1 MKKIIILPSQV
12 YSKIAA
18 GEIIEKPFSVV
29 KELVENSLDAGSS
42 EIKVE
47 LLDGGKSLIRVTD
60 NGQGMSREDA
70 LICFERHSTS
80 KISTEDDLSGIST
93 LGFRGE
99 ALPSISAVSR
109 LILKTSE
116 KDDAPGTLIERQ
128 GEKVIR
134 ISDVGFPQ
142 GTSVEVRDLFFN
154 LPARQKFLHSERA
167 ELSPVVKYLTWVCL
181 AFPNIKFSLVHNQRE
196 VFNYPPVRSLKER
209 IFQIYGRTILDRLM
223 KVDYQQ
229 QEMGLYGYVS
239 LPPYGRSDRN
249 HQFFFV
255 NKRPVR
261 DKLLQAALNQAYKG
275 FLEKGTFAEAFL
287 FLSCPYSEVDV
298 NVHPTK
304 AEVRFKD
311 SQVIFQ
317 IVQRGIKQAM
327 LVSQGIK
334 EIYPAQEEEKK
345 PGYIQ
350 EEKRLLLSEI
360 RGRPPEDA
368 QGVFFLAEEEEKK
381 IYPHVLGQYL
391 NCYIVAADEEGI
403 FVIDQHNAHERV
415 LYEKYEEIDRKKQWP
430 GRLALF
436 PVLFEL
442 SPSQLLN
449 FEQNRD
455 LLEEVGFRVEEM
467 GGQSFILKEFPDIF
481 KEEEAKETF
490 ISFLEEMKKETLENR
505 KKKLLATLAC
515 KTAIKA
521 GEALTPDKMH
531 YLVEKLF
538 QTSNKSLCPHGRPII
553 VKIGRK
559 EIEKGLKRS

>member
-1 MKKIIILPSQV
+1 MKKIIVLPPRV

-47 LLDGGKSLIRVTD
+47 LLEGGKSLIRVTD

-70 LICFERHSTS
+70 LLCFERHSTS
-80 KISTEDDLSGIST
+80 KISTEDDLSDIST

-109 LILKTSE
+109 LTLKTSE
-116 KDDAPGTLIERQ
+116 KNDALGTLIERQ

-134 ISDVGFPQ
+134 ISDIGFPQ

-154 LPARQKFLHSERA
+154 LPARQKFLRSERA

-181 AFPNIKFSLVHNQRE
+181 AFTNIKFSLVHNQRE
-196 VFNYPPVRSLKER
+196 VFNYPPVRNLKER
-209 IFQIYGRTILDRLM
+209 IFQIYGRTILDKLM
-223 KVDYQQ
+223 EVNYQQ
-229 QEMGLYGYVS
+229 QEMALYGYAS
-239 LPPYGRSDRN
+239 FPPSGRSDRN

-261 DKLLQAALNQAYKG
+261 DKLLQAALNQAYRG
-275 FLEKGTFAEAFL
+275 FLEKDTFAQAFL

-311 SQVIFQ
+311 SQAIFQ
-317 IVQRGIKQAM
+317 VVQRGIKRAM
-327 LVSQGIK
+327 LGTQGVK

-350 EEKRLLLSEI
+350 EEKRLLPSEI
-360 RGRPPEDA
+360 RGRPPEST
-368 QGVFFLAEEEEKK
+368 QGVFFMAEEEEEK
-381 IYPHVLGQYL
+381 IYPHILGQYL
-391 NCYIVAADEEGI
+391 NSYIVAADQEGI
-403 FVIDQHNAHERV
+403 FIIDQHNAHERV
-415 LYEKYEEIDRKKQWP
+415 LYEKYQEIDRKKQWP

-449 FEQNRD
+449 FEKNRE

-467 GGQSFILKEFPDIF
+467 GGQSFVLKEFPDIF

-521 GEALTPDKMH
+521 GEALTPDKMD

-553 VKIGRK
+553 VKIGIK
-559 EIEKGLKRS
+559 EIERGLKRS